1 MFTKQDLR
9 KLIVPLIIEQILL
22 VAVGMVDTIMISSVG
37 EAAVSGVSLVD
48 YINIWIICIFTAL
61 TTGGGIVAGHC
72 LGKKKKDDACETAE
86 QLFVFIT
93 IISVIIMV
101 IVLIGH
107 HWILTNIFGR
117 IETDVMYNA
126 KMYLLITAFSIP
138 FIAIYNAGAS
148 IFRAMSDSGTA
159 MVISMVMNGV
169 NIVGNYIMI
178 YVLGMG
184 VEGAAIPT
192 LISRIFAAILITM
205 LLRKDG
211 LEIRLRKGMEIK
223 LSARI
228 VKKICYIGIPN
239 ALENSVIQFGKI
251 LVLSLVSSFG
261 TTALA
266 ANAVANNIAL
276 FQGIPGN
283 AIGYAMVTVVS
294 QCIGAARYD
303 EADYYTKKL
312 LKYMYVGMAL
322 ISIPVII
329 LCPILVKAYH
339 LSAATESLTS
349 KIVIYHA
356 ICCMTHWSL
365 AFGLP
370 NALRAAGDVRI
381 PLVVSLITMW
391 VFRIGFSF
399 ILGRTLGWGVFGV
412 WVAMTIDWLV
422 RAIFFSIRY
431 KNGKWKRNIFKEQGN
446 TITN

>member
-9 KLIVPLIIEQILL
+9 KLIIPLIIEQILL

-61 TTGGGIVAGHC
+61 TTGGGVVAGHY
-72 LGKKKKDDACETAE
+72 LGERKSERACETAE

-93 IISVIIMV
+93 VVSLALMF
-101 IVLIGH
+101 IVLFGH
-107 HWILTNIFGR
+107 QWILNRAFGE
-117 IETDVMYNA
+117 IEAEVMHNA

-138 FIAIYNAGAS
+138 FIAIYNAGAA
-148 IFRAMSDSGTA
+148 IFRAMSDSRTA
-159 MVISMVMNGV
+159 MIISLVMNAI
-169 NIVGNYIMI
+169 NIAGNIIMI
-178 YVLGMG
+178 YGLGMG

-192 LISRIFAAILITM
+192 LISRIVAAIVITI
-205 LLRKDG
+205 LLKKEELEIYLRK
-211 LEIRLRKGMEIK
+211 EMKFS
-223 LSARI
+223 LSGGI
-228 VKKICYIGIPN
+228 VKRICFIGIPN
-239 ALENSVIQFGKI
+239 ALENSVVQFGKI

-294 QCIGAARYD
+294 QCVGANNYD
-303 EADYYTKKL
+303 DAEKNTKL
-312 LKYMYVGMAL
+312 LLRYMYIGMAI
-322 ISIPVII
+322 ISIPII
-329 LCPILVKAYH
+329 FACPIIVKAYH
-339 LSAATESLTS
+339 LSAVTEKLTI

-370 NALRAAGDVRI
+370 NVLRAAGDVKV
-381 PLVVSLITMW
+381 PLVVSLVSMW
-391 VFRIGFSF
+391 IFRIAFSF
-399 ILGRTLGWGVFGV
+399 VLGKILDWGVFGI
-412 WVAMTIDWLV
+412 WVAMTIDWLF
-422 RAIFFSIRY
+422 RAIFFTARY
-431 KNGKWKRNIFKEQGN
+431 RSGKWKKIRFC
-446 TITN
+446 